1 MTAVHGFGV
10 LAEAVRPSPDLRGSW
25 QLQRFAPPPAP
36 ALAPVR
42 ASVVLL
48 DNYDSFTF
56 NLYHRLSEQG
66 ATVRVLRNDAATPAE
81 VLALGCDAV
90 VISPG
95 PCDPDRAGI
104 SMALIEQAAAT
115 CPVLGVCL
123 GHQAIGQV
131 FGGRVVRAPA
141 PMHGKMS
148 LIHHDGTGVFAGL
161 PNPFPA
167 TRYHSL
173 IVERDSLPPD
183 LRINA
188 WTDDGLIMGLQHR
201 HLPVHGVQFHPESI
215 QTEAGHKL
223 LHNFLATVP
232 VRAATPATEQAVL

>member
-1 MTAVHGFGV
+1 MSVVDSSTA
-10 LAEAVRPSPDLRGSW
+10 LTKAPRPDPDGRSNW
-25 QLQRFAPPPAP
+25 QLQRFPVPDVLVPAAARP
-36 ALAPVR
+36 SL
-42 ASVVLL
+42 VLL

-56 NLYHRLSEQG
+56 NLYHRLGEQG
-66 ATVRVLRNDAATPAE
+66 ATVRVLRNDAATPGE

-104 SMALIEQAAAT
+104 SMPLIEQAA

-123 GHQAIGQV
+123 GHQSIGQV

-173 IVERDSLPPD
+173 IVERDSLPAD
-183 LRINA
+183 LRVNA

-223 LHNFLATVP
+223 LRNFLSAVP
-232 VRAATPATEQAVL
+232 VRAAASAVEHVMQ